1 MNILVL
7 DFDFVKLV
15 ENFTMNIENRLIQD
29 LKKRRVILFVGAGV
43 SMNLGLPSWSDLMDQ
58 KAHELGYSPEDFK
71 NLGSFFELAEYY
83 RIKKGSI
90 GSLRSWMDT
99 NFHSNKIKI
108 EKSSIHRLITQLN
121 IDKIYTTNYDRWIE
135 KTYDHYKIPYD
146 KITRIQDFAR
156 TTEGNT
162 QIIKYHGDFD
172 DDSSIILTET
182 SYFERLE
189 LNTPL
194 DMKLKS
200 DSLGKSLLF
209 IGYSLRDL
217 HIRFLLYKLQL
228 LWKGSSSDTYQQP
241 PSYILLSEDNP
252 VQRKVLESRNIKTII
267 SNTTDPGKG
276 LEIFLQELSDR
287 VRE

>member
-1 MNILVL
+1 MI
-7 DFDFVKLV
+7 
-15 ENFTMNIENRLIQD
+15 IQNRLIRD
-29 LKKRRVILFVGAGV
+29 IKKKRVILFAGAGL
-43 SMNLGLPSWSDLMDQ
+43 SMNLGLPSWSELMDQ
-58 KAHELGYSPEDFK
+58 KANELGYSSEEFK
-71 NLGSFFELAEYY
+71 KLGSFLELAEFY

-108 EKSSIHRLITQLN
+108 EKSNIHRLITEIN
-121 IDKIYTTNYDRWIE
+121 FDKIYTTNYDRWIE
-135 KTYDHYKIPYD
+135 KAYDHYGKPYD
-146 KITRIQDFAR
+146 KITGIHDFAK
-156 TTEGNT
+156 TTSGNT

-194 DMKLKS
+194 DMKLRS

-228 LWKGSSSDTYQQP
+228 LWKDTFDTYEQP

-252 VQRKVLESRNIKTII
+252 VQRKVLESRNIQTII
-267 SNTTDPGKG
+267 CENSDPGKG
-276 LEIFLQELSDR
+276 LENFLQELAIR
-287 VRE
+287 VNE